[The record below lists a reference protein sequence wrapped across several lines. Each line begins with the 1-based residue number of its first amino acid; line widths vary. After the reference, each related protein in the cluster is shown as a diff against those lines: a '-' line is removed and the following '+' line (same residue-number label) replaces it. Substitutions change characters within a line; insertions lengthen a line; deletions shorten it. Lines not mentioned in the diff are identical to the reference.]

1 MSENFQ
7 LWAVAT
13 VALALFTTSSNT
25 SNGLFIKKL
34 YSLLWPD
41 NFKEEFVLVAF
52 KKCTLLG
59 AHSVLML
66 APPPCPLFS
75 RSRLIVMFVEQHIFC
90 CLHLLS
96 DDAKPTSCKQEKTI
110 LPPDVFF
117 SNLANTS
124 SSSAWNTHNTPHQE
138 LTRGSNSFSLSHL
151 LNVLFNK
158 ITIRA

>member
-1 MSENFQ
+1 
-7 LWAVAT
+7 
-13 VALALFTTSSNT
+13 
-25 SNGLFIKKL
+25 
-34 YSLLWPD
+34 
-41 NFKEEFVLVAF
+41 
-52 KKCTLLG
+52 
-59 AHSVLML
+59 
-66 APPPCPLFS
+66 
-75 RSRLIVMFVEQHIFC
+75 MFVEQHIFC